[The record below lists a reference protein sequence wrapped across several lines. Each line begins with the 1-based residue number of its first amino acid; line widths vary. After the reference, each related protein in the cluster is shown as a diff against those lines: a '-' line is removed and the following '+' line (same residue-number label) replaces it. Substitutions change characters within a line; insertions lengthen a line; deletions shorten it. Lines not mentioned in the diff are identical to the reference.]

1 MLYHLLN
8 KMLGISKLFSA
19 IVLQMSLNFILILN
33 VMVLSLKWAYQQVL
47 LVICIYLLSFYSI
60 NIFVMRVF
68 TQQHSIGFVVLK
80 VVATDNVSLYGR
92 LLK

>member
-19 IVLQMSLNFILILN
+19 VVLQMSLNFILILN

-47 LVICIYLLSFYSI
+47 FVICIYLLNFYSI

-68 TQQHSIGFVVLK
+68 IQQHSIGFVVLK